1 MKTESPINPP
11 PGDLVRWGFIMILIF
26 SMVLFPRYRF
36 REELSPVLKGPRPF
50 TIERHQEDERLSVT
64 NTNENRFH
72 SIIISAANA
81 HRVDPALIKA
91 VIMAESNYNPYAI
104 SKKGAVGLMQLMPST
119 ATDLGIE
126 DLYNPEHNIHGGV
139 KYLKQLL
146 KRFEGDLRMTIA
158 AYNAGTSKI
167 QQYQGIPP
175 FKATRNYVKKVISY
189 YEFYKGQNK
198 KQKIISN

>member
-1 MKTESPINPP
+1 VI
-11 PGDLVRWGFIMILIF
+11 
-26 SMVLFPRYRF
+26 
-36 REELSPVLKGPRPF
+36 KGPRPF
-50 TIERHQEDERLSVT
+50 IIERHQEEERLSET
-64 NTNENRFH
+64 DTNENRFH
-72 SIIISAANA
+72 SIIISAADT

-91 VIMAESNYNPYAI
+91 VIRAESNYNPFAI
-104 SKKGAVGLMQLMPST
+104 SKKGAIGLMQLMPST
-119 ATDLGIE
+119 ADDLGIK

-175 FKATRNYVKKVISY
+175 FKTTRDYVKKVIAY
-189 YEFYKGQNK
+189 YKFYKGQNK
-198 KQKIISN
+198 NQKDNI